1 MAKGPQDVKHRVGL
15 NSIAKPM
22 PTTKGTNSKGWHD
35 FLNAQRNGL
44 KKLDI
49 ASHDE
54 PCCNV

>member
-1 MAKGPQDVKHRVGL
+1 MAKGPQDVKHQGGL

-22 PTTKGTNSKGWHD
+22 PKGEGKTKKVGMTSSMPKEWT
-35 FLNAQRNGL
+35 

-54 PCCNV
+54 PCCDV